1 MAQLE
6 DVSTAA
12 LREALQDAD
21 DATTTKR
28 IMVAIAYKQGVSQ
41 TELADWYGLSRKTV
55 YNWLQRF
62 EEEPIRS
69 AASDKPRSGRPPK
82 LGGED
87 RDELLRLLR
96 DSPKAAGYDAEEWN
110 IPLVQRLVAEQFDV
124 AYSRTSAYRI
134 LSSVC
139 N

>member
-41 TELADWYGLSRKTV
+41 TELADWYGLSRKTI

-62 EEEPIRS
+62 EEESIRN

-82 LGGED
+82 LGGG
-87 RDELLRLLR
+87 RTGRTPSVATELPQSGRLRR
-96 DSPKAAGYDAEEWN
+96 RGVEHPARPA
-110 IPLVQRLVAEQFDV
+110 
-124 AYSRTSAYRI
+124 SRGGAVRRRVFAHQCVSNPV
-134 LSSVC
+134 LC
-139 N
+139 E